1 VSYNY
6 LAQSRTAGLWF
17 AGNDEVDL
25 MGANQNGVSAG
36 IVAGADIYSQ
46 SSQPSAMS
54 ASLGNPATWSY
65 IWVGIAVMYLVGIY
79 VGAIRIAGRGE

>member
-1 VSYNY
+1 
-6 LAQSRTAGLWF
+6 
-17 AGNDEVDL
+17 

-46 SSQPSAMS
+46 SSQPSALG

-65 IWVGIAVMYLVGIY
+65 IWVGVALMYLVGIY

>member
-1 VSYNY
+1 MSYNY
-6 LAQSRTAGLWF
+6 LGLSQQSGLYTVT
-17 AGNDEVDL
+17 GQVDM

-65 IWVGIAVMYLVGIY
+65 IWVGVAFLYLIGIY